1 MAILLQNVAMKA
13 EQSPT
18 VPLVK
23 HWVDIWARPG
33 VTARARARVAKRS
46 SYANFSYC
54 RRCYEGRKL
63 TELKDENIS
72 NVVQVHS
79 LRSDPATYIAV

>member
-1 MAILLQNVAMKA
+1 MAILLQNLAMKA

-18 VPLVK
+18 VPPVK

-33 VTARARARVAKRS
+33 VTARARATKRS
-46 SYANFSYC
+46 SYANFSYY
-54 RRCYEGRKL
+54 RRCYEPRRL
-63 TELKDENIS
+63 TELKAENIS